1 MFNANKTG
9 ELIVKQRY
17 SPRIKIIVAGV
28 LGLLVVG
35 GAGAIYNYGLTSA
48 GFKRF
53 VASQVQENLQ
63 RQIEQYKNDNQQLR
77 EALARAER
85 TLQMDQAAYLELDQS
100 LKDSARQIVKLREE
114 LNFYRNIISPANKKS
129 GLRIQSLN
137 IEPEGKNNNLYKYK
151 LVLIQALKHEQT
163 IRGNVKFEVMG
174 LQVGES
180 AVLRFP
186 DSKTKPINVSF
197 KYFQDIEGQIE
208 LPRNFEPHEIK
219 VNVITKGRGAQTIEQ
234 VYAWPKFNG
243 KA

>member
-1 MFNANKTG
+1 MFVRSPLGRARSGIELDDELLIDGQRDLFAHRVG
-9 ELIVKQRY
+9 EHRADLV
-17 SPRIKIIVAGV
+17 PRVERQPGRDRAR
-28 LGLLVVG
+28 LD
-35 GAGAIYNYGLTSA
+35 
-48 GFKRF
+48 R
-53 VASQVQENLQ
+53 LQ
-63 RQIEQYKNDNQQLR
+63 RQIEQYKEDNQQLR

-137 IEPEGKNNNLYKYK
+137 IELEGKDNNLYKYK
-151 LVLIQALKHEQT
+151 LVLIQALNHEQT
-163 IRGNVKFEVMG
+163 IRGKVKFEVMG
-174 LQVGES
+174 LQVGEN
-180 AVLRFP
+180 AVLQFP
-186 DSKTKPINVSF
+186 DSKAKSINVSF

-208 LPRNFEPHEIK
+208 LPRNFEPHKIK
-219 VNVITKGRGAQTIEQ
+219 VNVITRGRGAQTIEQ